1 MGGQNQGREVPR
13 TTPDDARELLLNA
26 GLEEFR
32 EVAQSRSADDVLAGL
47 SLERIAARAGYRSVG
62 MVYNLWSSEDG
73 SARTAYFADLLEQ
86 IALSYT
92 SVEVELGSSL
102 GADPVSTVRSMAMT
116 TMLYWSGEGAERHL
130 TGRLLTASLHIPAI
144 REILSDTA
152 RKTIEETTEVL
163 ESGLEF
169 FQLRLKKPLRPI
181 DLAIAL
187 RATLLGYLDMTDMHS
202 AELQGFP
209 QQTFHW
215 RGSAGW
221 NAYAVASLGIVLE
234 MVEPAPD

>member
-1 MGGQNQGREVPR
+1 MPR
-13 TTPDDARELLLNA
+13 TSPDDARELLLNA
-26 GLEEFR
+26 GIEEFR
-32 EVAQSRSADDVLAGL
+32 EFVQSRAADDVLAGL
-47 SLERIAARAGYRSVG
+47 SLERIATRAGYRSVG
-62 MVYNLWSSEDG
+62 MIYNLWRNNEG

-92 SVEVELGSSL
+92 SVEVELEAPTGT
-102 GADPVSTVRSMAMT
+102 DPISTVRSMAMT
-116 TMLYWSGEGAERHL
+116 TILYWSGEGAERHL

-144 REILSDTA
+144 REILRDTA
-152 RKTIEETTEVL
+152 RKTIEEATEL
-163 ESGLEF
+163 MESGLEL

-187 RATLLGYLDMTDMHS
+187 RAILLGYLDMMEIH
-202 AELQGFP
+202 ANELVGFP
-209 QQTFHW
+209 DQTFSW

-234 MVEPAPD
+234 MIEPIPD